1 MGQKVRVIFSKSF
14 SSKTIFLINIC
25 RITKRR
31 NRIVIVIISSL
42 LGRFPFKPKF
52 RQLRFGLTAI
62 FGTSF
67 EGGPL
72 WPVWSFRSIGP
83 KCAFPFD
90 KIVIPS
96 IDLLS
101 PAYKNNNRTRG
112 SLGRVCAGEMNSSI
126 GRVKFLKFQTG
137 IFAEWKA
144 PLNYTWVYKWGQL
157 WIKICRHSLIPH

>member
-1 MGQKVRVIFSKSF
+1 MATYAVSLYLWDR
-14 SSKTIFLINIC
+14 

-31 NRIVIVIISSL
+31 NRVKIVIISSF

-72 WPVWSFRSIGP
+72 WPVWSFRSIWP
-83 KCAFPFD
+83 KCPFPFD
-90 KIVIPS
+90 KIVVPS

-137 IFAEWKA
+137 IFFRNFCAGKR
-144 PLNYTWVYKWGQL
+144 P
-157 WIKICRHSLIPH
+157 WITPKSINEDNCESRFADTL

>member
-1 MGQKVRVIFSKSF
+1 MATYAVSLYLWDR
-14 SSKTIFLINIC
+14 

-31 NRIVIVIISSL
+31 NRVEMLIISSL
-42 LGRFPFKPKF
+42 LERFPFKPKF

-72 WPVWSFRSIGP
+72 WPIRSFRSVGP
-83 KCAFPFD
+83 KCPFSFD
-90 KIVIPS
+90 KIVVPS

-101 PAYKNNNRTRG
+101 PVYKNNNRTRG
-112 SLGRVCAGEMNSSI
+112 SLGWVSAIEMNGSL

-137 IFAEWKA
+137 IFADWQA
-144 PLNYTWVYKWGQL
+144 SLNYTWVYKWGQL
-157 WIKICRHSLIPH
+157 WIKICRHSLIQH

>member
-1 MGQKVRVIFSKSF
+1 MATCAVSLYLWDR
-14 SSKTIFLINIC
+14 

-31 NRIVIVIISSL
+31 NRVEIVIMSSL

-72 WPVWSFRSIGP
+72 WPIWSFRSVGP
-83 KCAFPFD
+83 KCPFPFD
-90 KIVIPS
+90 KIVVPS

-112 SLGRVCAGEMNSSI
+112 SLGRVCAFEMN
-126 GRVKFLKFQTG
+126 G
-137 IFAEWKA
+137 IFAEWQA

-157 WIKICRHSLIPH
+157 WIKICRHSLIQH

>member
-1 MGQKVRVIFSKSF
+1 MATYAVSLYLWDR
-14 SSKTIFLINIC
+14 

-31 NRIVIVIISSL
+31 NRVEIVIISSL
-42 LGRFPFKPKF
+42 LGPFPFKPKF

-72 WPVWSFRSIGP
+72 WPVWSFRSIWRKFP
-83 KCAFPFD
+83 FPFD
-90 KIVIPS
+90 KIVVPS

-101 PAYKNNNRTRG
+101 SAYKNNNRTRG

-126 GRVKFLKFQTG
+126 GRVKLLKFQTG
-137 IFAEWKA
+137 IFFRNFCVGKR
-144 PLNYTWVYKWGQL
+144 P
-157 WIKICRHSLIPH
+157 WITPESINEDNCESRFADTL

>member
-1 MGQKVRVIFSKSF
+1 MATYAVSLYLWDR
-14 SSKTIFLINIC
+14 

-31 NRIVIVIISSL
+31 NRVEIVIISSL
-42 LGRFPFKPKF
+42 LGPFPFKPKF

-72 WPVWSFRSIGP
+72 WPVWSFRSIWRKFP
-83 KCAFPFD
+83 FPFD
-90 KIVIPS
+90 KIVVPS

-101 PAYKNNNRTRG
+101 SAYKNNNRTRG

-126 GRVKFLKFQTG
+126 GRVKFSSEISNRNFFQKLLC
-137 IFAEWKA
+137 WKA

-157 WIKICRHSLIPH
+157 WIKICRNSLIPH